1 MTASPESLQQRY
13 EAIERVYSERQW
25 DDVARLSEA
34 LLLELPDD
42 ASHPLRQRLQLLLGH
57 TYLYGYQDAAT
68 ATGFYNRVRAATS
81 EAVLRDIADQGLE
94 QCANQTVTPTAE
106 PTTADAAATDIASA
120 GQAFPFSAEAVNP
133 TPPGGDAMAA
143 MPWMEQLG
151 GIDPAAVKGA
161 PISPADPAPVQP
173 SAVEA
178 SAIEPVAV
186 AEPVSVAEPMPQ
198 LVVEV
203 IDEPEL
209 IEVAQADPA
218 TAQDLEVAVTAESP
232 VVIAE
237 RPHPA
242 EPINSFSPEE
252 IADLSKGLL
261 RVVIR

>member
-57 TYLYGYQDAAT
+57 TYLYGYEDAAT

-94 QCANQTVTPTAE
+94 QCASQAADKTPKPASSPATAE
-106 PTTADAAATDIASA
+106 SSAAAG
-120 GQAFPFSAEAVNP
+120 GQAFPFSP
-133 TPPGGDAMAA
+133 TPVAAGAGATDAVPA
-143 MPWMEQLG
+143 MPWMTQLG
-151 GIDPAAVKGA
+151 GTPAPEAVAPTPVAAV
-161 PISPADPAPVQP
+161 DPAPELVI
-173 SAVEA
+173 A
-178 SAIEPVAV
+178 SEP
-186 AEPVSVAEPMPQ
+186 E

-203 IDEPEL
+203 VEEPEL
-209 IEVAQADPA
+209 IDVAQADPA
-218 TAQDLEVAVTAESP
+218 RAEELEVAIRSESTH
-232 VVIAE
+232 E
-237 RPHPA
+237 PA
-242 EPINSFSPEE
+242 GSFSPEE

>member
-1 MTASPESLQQRY
+1 MTASPESQQQRY

-81 EAVLRDIADQGLE
+81 EAVLGDIADQGLE
-94 QCANQTVTPTAE
+94 QCVSQAAEQTTKPASSPATAE
-106 PTTADAAATDIASA
+106 SSAAAA
-120 GQAFPFSAEAVNP
+120 GQAFPFSPTPVVAGAGATEAVP
-133 TPPGGDAMAA
+133 A
-143 MPWMEQLG
+143 MPWMTQLG
-151 GIDPAAVKGA
+151 GTPAAEAVA
-161 PISPADPAPVQP
+161 PAPVA
-173 SAVEA
+173 AVDPGPAVVVA
-178 SAIEPVAV
+178 SEP
-186 AEPVSVAEPMPQ
+186 E

-203 IDEPEL
+203 VEEPEL
-209 IEVAQADPA
+209 IDVAQADPA
-218 TAQDLEVAVTAESP
+218 RAEELEVAISSESTH
-232 VVIAE
+232 E
-237 RPHPA
+237 PA
-242 EPINSFSPEE
+242 GSFSPEE

>member
-25 DDVARLSEA
+25 DDVTRRSEA

-94 QCANQTVTPTAE
+94 QCANQATEPTPATAIESSLSTAE
-106 PTTADAAATDIASA
+106 QPAATG
-120 GQAFPFSAEAVNP
+120 GQAFPFNPEAVTT
-133 TPPGGDAMAA
+133 TPQGGDAMAA

-151 GIDPAAVKGA
+151 GIDPAAATGTPIA
-161 PISPADPAPVQP
+161 PAEPAPVQP
-173 SAVEA
+173 SAIEA

-186 AEPVSVAEPMPQ
+186 AEPVSVAEPRPE

-203 IDEPEL
+203 VEEPEL
-209 IEVAQADPA
+209 IDVAQADPA
-218 TAQDLEVAVTAESP
+218 RAEELEVAISSETTH
-232 VVIAE
+232 E
-237 RPHPA
+237 RVGG
-242 EPINSFSPEE
+242 FSPEE
-252 IADLSKGLL
+252 IAELSKGLL